1 MSPLEITV
9 ILFGAFIGYWIVSH
23 FVGGKKPHSGK
34 EADDIEGKSADF
46 PNSSD
51 DDGGK
56 EWHQVLQVAPDAS
69 HEQVR
74 TAYKTLIGQ
83 YHPDKVAGLGEELRA
98 LSEAKTKEINVAYQQ
113 ALRHLGVSS

>member
-23 FVGGKKPHSGK
+23 FVGGKKSHSGTETDDVK
-34 EADDIEGKSADF
+34 WKPADL
-46 PNSSD
+46 PNSSGD
-51 DDGGK
+51 DAGK
-56 EWHQVLQVAPDAS
+56 EWHRVLQVAPDAS

-74 TAYKTLIGQ
+74 AAYKTLIRQ
-83 YHPDKVAGLGEELRA
+83 YHPDKVAGLGEELRV

-113 ALRHLGVSS
+113 ALHHLGMSS